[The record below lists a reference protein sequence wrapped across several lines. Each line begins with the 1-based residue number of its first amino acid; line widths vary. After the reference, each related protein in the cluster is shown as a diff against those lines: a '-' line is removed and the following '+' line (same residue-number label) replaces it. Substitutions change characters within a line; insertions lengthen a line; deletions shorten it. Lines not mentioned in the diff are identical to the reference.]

1 MIDVRL
7 ATGEGGGIKL
17 EVNHIISVEGISFE
31 SIIYSIV
38 YSKSKQDLILDY
50 WICISRKRRK
60 ERMLQKLVDVAHFAV
75 SVLGTSAPPTHV

>member
-1 MIDVRL
+1 MSYDPNQPVWEIFVMMILLLIGV
-7 ATGEGGGIKL
+7 
-17 EVNHIISVEGISFE
+17 
-31 SIIYSIV
+31 IYSIV

-50 WICISRKRRK
+50 WICISRNRRK